1 MKILY
6 YDCFCGISGDMNL
19 AALLDL
25 GVPKEYLIEEISK
38 LKLES
43 EYEIKIEKAQ
53 KHGITGTRVDVILK
67 VDNDKHFEENHH
79 HHDHSI
85 PFTHGHKHNYVHNS
99 SNEINNDNI
108 DSISDIH
115 NHGDSISHTHGH
127 AHNHSQDKINEENIS
142 PDHVHQHNH
151 SHGNINENHNNNVHS
166 HSHEENNNHTN
177 TGNNEHHHRNLMDI
191 ENIINSSKLSNNVKK
206 LSLDMFMK
214 VAEAEAKVHGKTL
227 YEVHFHEVG
236 AIDSIVDM
244 VGAAIC
250 LDYLN
255 VDKIISSPVQV
266 GGGFVKCAHGLMPV
280 PAPATVEILKNIPV
294 NTGIAPFETTTPTG
308 AAILAANVKEFI
320 PKIDFT
326 ITKVAY
332 GIGHRDLEIP
342 NVLRVYLGEEET
354 AQKIEEQYILETN
367 IDDMNPE
374 FYEYVEEKLF
384 QMGALDVFKTPIF
397 MKKGRSG
404 VKLSVLITEKM
415 EQDVLDVIFKETTSI
430 GVRKY
435 KVEKIMLSREFYKVK
450 TQYGDV
456 TIKKSYYKGKL
467 VKYKPEYEECKSI
480 AKEKNITLDSVYKEV
495 YRNIS
500 SIEDK

>member
-25 GVPKEYLIEEISK
+25 GVPKEYLKEEISK

-43 EYEIKIEKAQ
+43 EYEIKIEKAA

-67 VDNDKHFEENHH
+67 ENNDIHALITHHNHENSILGAHSH
-79 HHDHSI
+79 EHNHLDDSSNESHYNHGNSISHDHS
-85 PFTHGHKHNYVHNS
+85 H
-99 SNEINNDNI
+99 DNI
-108 DSISDIH
+108 
-115 NHGDSISHTHGH
+115 NESHH
-127 AHNHSQDKINEENIS
+127 INEDNIS
-142 PDHVHQHNH
+142 QNH
-151 SHGNINENHNNNVHS
+151 SHERNHSNENINEDHHHNHEHS
-166 HSHEENNNHTN
+166 HSHEESHNHVHTNNH
-177 TGNNEHHHRNLMDI
+177 EHHHRNLLDI
-191 ENIINSSKLSNNVKK
+191 ENIINSSELNDQVKK

-214 VAEAEAKVHGKTL
+214 VAEAEAKVHGKAL

-250 LDYLN
+250 LDYLK
-255 VDKIISSPVQV
+255 VDKIMASPVQV

-280 PAPATVEILKNIPV
+280 PAPATVEILKNIPI
-294 NTGIAPFETTTPTG
+294 NTGIVPFETTTPTG
-308 AAILAANVKEFI
+308 AVIIAANVKEFT
-320 PKIDFT
+320 PKIDFS

-342 NVLRVYLGEEET
+342 NVLRVYLGVQEAT
-354 AQKIEEQYILETN
+354 LKIEEQYILETN

-384 QMGALDVFKTPIF
+384 QIGALDVFKSPIF
-397 MKKGRSG
+397 MKKGRPG
-404 VKLSVLITEKM
+404 VKLSILITEKI
-415 EQDVLDVIFKETTSI
+415 EQDILEIIFKETTSI

-435 KVEKIMLSREFYKVK
+435 KVEKIMLSREFSKVK
-450 TQYGDV
+450 TQYGDI